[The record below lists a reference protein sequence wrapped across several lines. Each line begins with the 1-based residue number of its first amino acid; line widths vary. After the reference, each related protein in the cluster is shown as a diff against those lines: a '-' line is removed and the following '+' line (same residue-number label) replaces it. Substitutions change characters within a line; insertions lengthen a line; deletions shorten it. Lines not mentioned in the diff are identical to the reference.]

1 MTAEEFIKTVQK
13 CGYGTK
19 KGAEK
24 YVELNPKE
32 DYSMN
37 DLIVLHEGNM
47 HWQGVSGDKGL
58 GYAGTGWQSAKSNE
72 SPGDAE
78 LLPEASGRCSY
89 EKNKI

>member
-1 MTAEEFIKTVQK
+1 MNAEEFVKTAQN

-47 HWQGVSGDKGL
+47 HWQGINADKGL
-58 GYAGTGWQSAKSNE
+58 RYAYGANGKTTAYSN
-72 SPGDAE
+72 GIAGN
-78 LLPEASGRCSY
+78 SGARQDWGMLG
-89 EKNKI
+89 

>member
-1 MTAEEFIKTVQK
+1 MMTSEEFIRTVQT
-13 CGYGTK
+13 CGSGTK
-19 KGAEK
+19 TGAKK

-58 GYAGTGWQSAKSNE
+58 GYAYGANGKTTAYSNGICGNSGTRQDWGM
-72 SPGDAE
+72 
-78 LLPEASGRCSY
+78 
-89 EKNKI
+89 

>member
-1 MTAEEFIKTVQK
+1 MNTEEFIKTVQT

-19 KGAEK
+19 TGAKK

-47 HWQGVSGDKGL
+47 HWQGIRGDKGL
-58 GYAGTGWQSAKSNE
+58 GYAYGANGKTTAYSN
-72 SPGDAE
+72 G
-78 LLPEASGRCSY
+78 
-89 EKNKI
+89 I

>member
-37 DLIVLHEGNM
+37 DLIVLHEGQ
-47 HWQGVSGDKGL
+47 HALARSQ
-58 GYAGTGWQSAKSNE
+58 
-72 SPGDAE
+72 
-78 LLPEASGRCSY
+78 RR
-89 EKNKI
+89 